1 MRRRK
6 NYGNCVRGGRAHLTM
21 GKCFTCG
28 TYNPALPGEP
38 KPERCAGCG
47 KDLPRDDFKVK
58 HWHLRRKKGRPES
71 TPRDGG

>member
-1 MRRRK
+1 
-6 NYGNCVRGGRAHLTM
+6 M

-38 KPERCAGCG
+38 KPETCAGCG

-58 HWHLRRKKGRPES
+58 HWHLNRKKGKPEA
-71 TPRDGG
+71 TPRNGG